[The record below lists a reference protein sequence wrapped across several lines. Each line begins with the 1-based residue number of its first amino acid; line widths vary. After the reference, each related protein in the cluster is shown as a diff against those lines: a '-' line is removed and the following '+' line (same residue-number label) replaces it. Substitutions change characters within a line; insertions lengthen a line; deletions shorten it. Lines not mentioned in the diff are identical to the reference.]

1 MLKGGRRLH
10 LPPLTA
16 VIRPNAEP
24 AARLGFAIAARA
36 VPRALDR
43 NRIKRQARE
52 SFRVN
57 RSRLAPFDIV
67 ILARS
72 GAGQARAAQLRAVL
86 ETLWSRL
93 PAHAP
98 SAA

>member
-10 LPPLTA
+10 QPPLTA
-16 VIRPNAEP
+16 AIKPNAEN

-52 SFRVN
+52 SFRLN
-57 RSRLAPFDIV
+57 RPRLAPLDIV

-72 GAGQARAAQLRAVL
+72 GAGQARAAQLRTVL
-86 ETLWSRL
+86 EAFWKRL
-93 PAHAP
+93 E
-98 SAA
+98 ST